1 MDRRQSPRKQLDPIH
16 IAEMKTT
23 DRMTVLAHD
32 GTILNASAT
41 GLLIRVD
48 RKALSSEVFQQDVP
62 LTAIEGEHVVMQ
74 IVEMA
79 LEIDGRIVR
88 ARHAT
93 PAWCE
98 IAIDF
103 TDNAPA
109 YWREC
114 LAELLPGLGEMVQAA
129 AAEAVEAQGNQGRP
143 VLEMD

>member
-1 MDRRQSPRKQLDPIH
+1 MDRRQSPRKPLDPIH

-23 DRMTVLAHD
+23 DQL
-32 GTILNASAT
+32 TILVRSGTLVNASAT

-48 RKALSSEVFQQDVP
+48 RDALNPEIFQHGVP
-62 LTAIEGEHVVMQ
+62 LTTIEGEHVMMQ

-79 LEIDGRIVR
+79 LEIDGKIVR
-88 ARHAT
+88 AHQAA

-103 TDNAPA
+103 TDDAPQ

-114 LAELLPGLGEMVQAA
+114 LAELLPSLGEMVQTADSQ
-129 AAEAVEAQGNQGRP
+129 AVEAQGNQSRA
-143 VLEMD
+143 VL